1 MVSEPVAKQ
10 KAKISVVIPA
20 YNEEGNIRPVAD
32 HLSKVLAEYSSYE
45 IIFVDDGSQDR
56 TLTEI
61 KQARTSNPAVKYVSL
76 SRNFGHQNALKAGLD
91 LASGDCVIS
100 IDADMQHPPELIR
113 AIIAKWLEGF
123 DIVYTIRIDDGLP
136 FLKRA
141 TSKMFYRLINCLSD
155 VEINEGA
162 ADFRLIDRKVADVFR
177 RDIGEYYLF
186 FRGLISWVGFKQYAI
201 AYRPNKRMFG
211 GSKYS
216 WRRMISF
223 ALNGITSF
231 SIKPLKISMAIG
243 FLVSVLSFIYALYAL
258 YQHIFN
264 GQTIAGWTSVIIS
277 VLFIGGIQMLLL
289 GILGE
294 YVGKLFFESKR
305 RPHYIVR
312 ESDLS

>member
-1 MVSEPVAKQ
+1 MVSESVSAKQ
-10 KAKISVVIPA
+10 MKISVVIPA
-20 YNEEGNIRPVAD
+20 YNEEGNIRPLAD
-32 HLSKVLAEYSSYE
+32 DLVKVLAEYPSYE
-45 IIFVDDGSQDR
+45 IIFIDDGSRDR

-61 KQARTSNPAVKYVSL
+61 KQAKTSNPAVKYVSL

-91 LASGDCVIS
+91 LAAGDCVIS
-100 IDADMQHPPELIR
+100 MDADMQHPPELIR
-113 AIIAKWLEGF
+113 AMIAKWLEGF
-123 DIVYTIRIDDGLP
+123 DIVYTIRADDDLP

-141 TSKMFYRLINCLSD
+141 TSKMFYRIINCLSD

-162 ADFRLIDRKVADVFR
+162 ADFRLMDRKVVDVFK

-211 GSKYS
+211 NSKYS
-216 WRRMISF
+216 WRRMIRF
-223 ALNGITSF
+223 GLNGITSF
-231 SIKPLKISMAIG
+231 STKPLRISMVIG
-243 FLVSVLSFIYALYAL
+243 FVVSSLSFIYAVYAL
-258 YQHIFN
+258 YQHVFN
-264 GQTIAGWTSVIIS
+264 RQTVAGWTSVIIS

-294 YVGKLFFESKR
+294 YIGKQFFESKR